1 MNMPYQGAF
10 GGFALTGKITEVLRW
25 KSKSM
30 DSTPN
35 DLFIFNSI
43 FLTKNKICAYCI
55 GQKIN
60 DPTTNGNSNQ
70 IAEWMF
76 YFGKSNKSKDN
87 NNKKIN
93 Y

>member
-1 MNMPYQGAF
+1 MPYQGEF
-10 GGFALTGKITEVLRW
+10 GCLALTGKITEVLRW

-30 DSTPN
+30 DSTPK
-35 DLFIFNSI
+35 DLFIFSSI

-60 DPTTNGNSNQ
+60 DPTTNGDSNQ

-76 YFGKSNKSKDN
+76 YFSKSKKSKDN
-87 NNKKIN
+87 NNKQIN